1 MARRFGVIIQPQ
13 LIMLQKTL
21 LNIEGLGREL
31 DPNLDLWKS
40 AQPFLMRWM
49 SEQVGWR
56 GILKTVKKELPHIAK
71 TLPEMPRLAHQ
82 FLTQT
87 NQAEAD
93 LPLRAAIDQ
102 LIEAQQQQASWQKR
116 LVIAVIVLAAME
128 IALAMTAFLMH

>member
-40 AQPFLMRWM
+40 SQPFLTRWM

-56 GILKTVKKELPHIAK
+56 SMLKTIKKELPHIIK
-71 TLPEMPRLAHQ
+71 VLPEMPRLAHQ

-87 NQAEAD
+87 NQAEMD
-93 LPLRAAIDQ
+93 LPLRASIDK
-102 LIEAQQQQASWQKR
+102 LIEAQQRQAVWQKR
-116 LVIAVIVLAAME
+116 LVLAILAVAAVE
-128 IALAMTAFLMH
+128 VILVVSTYFIH